1 MNTLTLRNSEV
12 RRTTSALCA
21 VSLGLLLQAC
31 GADRSAATAPA
42 SDMMYESQHP
52 VGEDFQTRLLG
63 FEGSVTAVVKG
74 DHAFVGDRAIGKL
87 EGKKLIAP
95 DQQVLL
101 DLTQGALSVQGSG
114 IINASG
120 QKWPGGVIPYVFD
133 AYASSETRSK
143 FLEAKADYD
152 AKTQVR
158 FVPRSNQ
165 ANYVNVRT
173 ADGCWS
179 YVGTIGG
186 KQDLSIGSGCDVNAA
201 RHEMGHALGLAHEQ
215 VRQDRDRWVT
225 VNAGGS
231 QNAVDYGSAGVP
243 VGPYDFQS
251 MMHYRNYFRDGRWDY
266 VPKNGFPPE
275 RVGNDEVNSFTRGDL
290 AAIAAIYG
298 YNSGGGNGGGNG
310 GGDGGND
317 GGDNSGGLGNSAVCF
332 YYDINY
338 GGRALCAGAAGQFSR
353 IPVRWNDRASSVRI
367 APGYKLQA
375 FRDDNFNGGGYVL
388 GSNSAD
394 FRSFSFND
402 LMSSFKISKS
412 AGN

>member
-1 MNTLTLRNSEV
+1 MTTFTLRNSKV
-12 RRTTSALCA
+12 RRTASALCA

-31 GADRSAATAPA
+31 GADRSEATAPA
-42 SDMMYESQHP
+42 GDALYQSQHP

-74 DHAFVGDRAIGKL
+74 DHAFVGDMVIGRL
-87 EGKKLIAP
+87 EGEKLVAP

-101 DLTQGALSVQGSG
+101 DMAQGSLSVQGSG
-114 IINASG
+114 IINAAG
-120 QKWPGGVIPYVFD
+120 QKWPEGVIPYVFD
-133 AYASSETRSK
+133 ADASSETRRK

-152 AKTQVR
+152 AKTQIR

-173 ADGCWS
+173 ADGCYS

-201 RHEMGHALGLAHEQ
+201 RHEMGHAVGLAHEQ
-215 VRQDRDRWVT
+215 VRQDRDKWVT

-231 QNAVDYGSAGVP
+231 QNAIDYGSAGVP
-243 VGPYDFQS
+243 IGPYDFQS
-251 MMHYRNYFRDGRWDY
+251 MMHYRNYFVNGRWDY
-266 VPKNGFPPE
+266 VPKTGFPPE
-275 RVGNDEVNSFTRGDL
+275 RVGNDEVNSFTQGDL

-298 YNSGGGNGGGNG
+298 YDSGGG
-310 GGDGGND
+310 DD
-317 GGDNSGGLGNSAVCF
+317 GGDNGGDNGGGLGNSVACF

-338 GGRALCAGAAGQFSR
+338 GGKALCAGAAGQFGR
-353 IPVRWNDRASSVRI
+353 VAADWNDRASSVKV
-367 APGYKLQA
+367 APGYEVQV
-375 FRDDNFNGGGYVL
+375 FRDGDFSGGGYVL

-402 LMSSFKISKS
+402 LMSSFKISKK
-412 AGN
+412 